1 MITGGIIKLAVEK
14 EFQSVN
20 MSPFKYAT
28 GSCIRNIIVNPM
40 FGCCVL
46 IAKPYSPMII
56 LFVIE

>member
-20 MSPFKYAT
+20 MPPFKYVTA
-28 GSCIRNIIVNPM
+28 SYNIRNIIVNPK

-46 IAKPYSPMII
+46 IAKPY
-56 LFVIE
+56 